1 MGGDSPHNEF
11 LHFGIQVGLVGIIF
25 ALYFYLNL
33 LYKSLRVLLLRKK
46 KIEITS
52 IAIFSSVVGITI
64 WGLANDIILAG
75 NGSLVILL
83 MVFVDMKLNQ
93 IKSFNFN

>member
-64 WGLANDIILAG
+64 WD
-75 NGSLVILL
+75 LL
-83 MVFVDMKLNQ
+83 M
-93 IKSFNFN
+93 I